1 MVTSTEDLPHNMR
14 ILVVDDHSMTRNLVR
29 SILRGVGFTNVFLA
43 ENGRQ
48 AFHFLKE
55 ASYDLVICDWNM
67 PDVTGIE
74 LLRVVRSDNNM
85 KHIPFLL
92 LTAEVFK
99 ENVEEAMKAG
109 VTDYIAKPFTADVLL
124 EKIRTAIKKG

>member
-1 MVTSTEDLPHNMR
+1 MSGVDDLPKNMR

-29 SILRGVGFTNVFLA
+29 SILKGVGFNNIYLA

-48 AFHFLKE
+48 AFLFLKE
-55 ASYDLVICDWNM
+55 DAYDLVICDWNM

-74 LLRVVRSDNNM
+74 LLRVVRSDPKM
-85 KHIPFLL
+85 MHIPFLL

-99 ENVEEAMKAG
+99 ENVKEAMEAG
-109 VTDYIAKPFTADVLL
+109 VSDYIAKPFTADILL
-124 EKIRTAIKKG
+124 EKIRGAVKKG